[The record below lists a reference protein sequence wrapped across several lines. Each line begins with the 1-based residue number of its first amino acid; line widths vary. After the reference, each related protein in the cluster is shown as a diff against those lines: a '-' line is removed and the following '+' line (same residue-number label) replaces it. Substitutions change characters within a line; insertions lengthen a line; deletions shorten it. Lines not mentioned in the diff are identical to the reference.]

1 MYDRVIQLAGSF
13 AAGALAS
20 GALLAF
26 AAGSPPSNVV
36 APRSMAARPAAV
48 PLPAVAGASRLGL
61 PRNEAASG
69 DELSNWQLSNALF
82 DRYDASGEADDLY
95 EALIWMERRRDVS
108 GNAQLIARV
117 VDRYCGQ
124 RVVRWHWFCV
134 EGE

>member
-36 APRSMAARPAAV
+36 APRSMAARPAAA

-61 PRNEAASG
+61 LRNEAASG

-95 EALIWMERRRDVS
+95 EALIWMERRRNAS